1 MFGGD
6 VWWCVW
12 CTPHVAAWPQWHFA
26 QIEMEQN
33 RFFQPALS
41 LSSEIH
47 IILKNNASNMTD
59 IDKQKNVN
67 LRFLQNFYCLTAM
80 VWTWCWRWCQSF
92 LVRSGPSLVDW
103 LVVETSFEK
112 LCETSAWRNIL
123 RNFRLE
129 KHLEKLPSKN
139 ILRNFLGE
147 TSWNLVWEIAWDSWE
162 FVTLVDT
169 LPKEWNQHIFKHWD
183 DWSRDFGWLRVQQTG
198 LGCAACS
205 AAFAKRSTWSRFRAC
220 RQVTWLIRVCN

>member
-1 MFGGD
+1 MIVVYYYYYLIGANPPSSGSGSGGQCSLRRGTWRPRFVQFNPLNGVMFGGD

-33 RFFQPALS
+33 RFFQPARS

-47 IILKNNASNMTD
+47 IILKNNASNMTG

-123 RNFRLE
+123 RNFLGETSWETSAWR
-129 KHLEKLPSKN
+129 N
-139 ILRNFLGE
+139 ILRNFLQKTSWE
-147 TSWNLVWEIAWDSWE
+147 TSLE
-162 FVTLVDT
+162 
-169 LPKEWNQHIFKHWD
+169 KH
-183 DWSRDFGWLRVQQTG
+183 LET
-198 LGCAACS
+198 
-205 AAFAKRSTWSRFRAC
+205 
-220 RQVTWLIRVCN
+220 